1 MRNDLYRYISRFQ
14 ADAYKKYPMGGSTG
28 ANFFKFLELTR
39 DDNSIFS
46 YFSQKS
52 GFATGRNRRVKG
64 YRDGLIEIADLI
76 NESIKK

>member
-1 MRNDLYRYISRFQ
+1 MYRYISRFQ
-14 ADAYKKYPMGGSTG
+14 ADAFKKYPMGVGNGS
-28 ANFFKFLELTR
+28 NFFKFLELTR

-52 GFATGRNRRVKG
+52 GFATGRNRRVKV